1 LSPRRGSWHPAQES
15 DEIVY
20 AICNRFLEQ
29 LGQHC
34 SGNAKDQNDRRR
46 GAAAAVAAWA
56 RKHLGREDLTRER
69 IYPLFWE
76 AVRRQYLLLCPPRES
91 HLASE
96 IRKAFGLG
104 SLPEDAIQVVNVRG
118 PEAARNVSAVAAD
131 LTFQLIHRL
140 RGKKEKVHV
149 GLGAGYSSMMVARRL
164 AQRVYSDL
172 QCPPLVLHAIS
183 AGGFFIDQPYKAPV
197 TYFGYFSEVI
207 TPVEYVGL
215 FSEPLVS
222 REEYDRVR
230 QNPSVRHS
238 FERAKEID
246 IVITSFAAAQDE
258 HGMLGQF
265 LKALQQEGTITQA
278 QIDTMVRA
286 GWVGDVQFR
295 PYSATGP
302 IVEECP
308 VQVVTLFEIEELVAL
323 AQQPNKYVV
332 LIAGPCSECQRLKTD
347 ALRPLLT
354 NPRLRLWTHLVMDLA
369 TAYDLLRSS

>member
-1 LSPRRGSWHPAQES
+1 MSPRRGSWHPAQES

-34 SGNAKDQNDRRR
+34 SGNAKDQKDRRR

-96 IRKAFGLG
+96 IRKAFGLE
-104 SLPEDAIQVVNVRG
+104 SFPEDSIQVVNVRG

-222 REEYDRVR
+222 RQEYDRVR

-278 QIDTMVRA
+278 EIDTMVRA

-295 PYSATGP
+295 PYSASGP
-302 IVEECP
+302 ILEECP

-369 TAYDLLRSS
+369 TAYDLLRSL